1 MNAIYQDGLVRITG
15 DEIIFHR
22 YYFPFA
28 TDKHLPWDQ
37 IENVRTR
44 PGGSWRL
51 WGTGDF
57 RTWFPQDNGR
67 PGRDLTFIINLR
79 NSIRRIGFTVEN
91 SRQVSEILKQR
102 GLLHEPASAQIT

>member
-1 MNAIYQDGLVRITG
+1 MNTLYQDSLIQVT
-15 DEIIFHR
+15 DEEIIFHR

-28 TDKHLPWDQ
+28 TDRHLAWKE
-37 IENVRTR
+37 IECVRTR

-67 PGRDLTFIINLR
+67 PKRDLTFIIHLR
-79 NSIRRIGFTVEN
+79 DRFCRIGFTVEN
-91 SRQVSEILKQR
+91 SRKVLDILIER
-102 GLLHEPASAQIT
+102 GLIREPAPA